1 MKIAELLR
9 DRPLIFWAVV
19 FLAVPALAA
28 ILPLDW
34 SAPEGKGIFEM
45 KPELNPFSERV
56 VEIDRR
62 LDAGEPVE
70 LTRKRWAKVRPMIQ
84 ARRLTRAGPMSEPEM
99 RRAMRLIEEMNRQ
112 VARESS
118 PDSKSAVRD
127 LWYDR
132 LADELPRLHADRI
145 APALDALRGQVD
157 QHLTITKK

>member
-1 MKIAELLR
+1 MKIPDLLR
-9 DRPLIFWAVV
+9 DRPLIFWAAV
-19 FLAVPALAA
+19 FLAVPAIAA

-45 KPELNPFSERV
+45 KPKLSPFSERV

-62 LDAGEPVE
+62 LEAGEPVE

-112 VARESS
+112 VGRESS